1 MKASLKA
8 AFFVMWMVL
17 FTMAGQKA
25 AAQVK
30 YLSKSG
36 IRQVAAEEAH
46 FFEVSEENASGGGV
60 KTRYYVADSSK
71 ASLYTYSDLDGG
83 EFKTGVRQGP
93 YYEWY
98 GNGAQKRQGYYANNR
113 LDGEYRAY
121 YENGALKYKMYYK
134 VGQPQDTL
142 TAYYGSGNIRRVEVY
157 ESGKMTSGN
166 VFSEAGEVME
176 FFPMM
181 QMPTFPGGEQAMLS
195 YLAGNI
201 KYPKKMAKAK
211 VQGLVVVSFT
221 VEKDGSLKDIEI
233 VKSLHPD
240 GDAEALR
247 VIDNM
252 PLWTPG
258 LEEGK
263 PVDVQYVLPVRYS
276 IR

>member
-1 MKASLKA
+1 MKTNLRA
-8 AFFVMWMVL
+8 AFFVMGLVL
-17 FTMAGQKA
+17 FTIAGQKA
-25 AAQVK
+25 TAQVK

-46 FFEVSEENASGGGV
+46 FFEVTEENASGGGI

-83 EFKTGVRQGP
+83 EFKTGIRQGP

-98 GNGAQKRQGYYANNR
+98 ESGAQKIQGHYANNR

-134 VGQPQDTL
+134 NGQSQDTL
-142 TAYYGSGNIRRVEVY
+142 TAYYESGKIRRVEVY
-157 ESGKMTSGN
+157 DGGKMTSGKI
-166 VFSEAGEVME
+166 FSESGEEME
-176 FFPMM
+176 FFPMLL
-181 QMPTFPGGEQAMLS
+181 MPMFPGGEQAMLN
-195 YLAGNI
+195 YLSGNI
-201 KYPKKMAKAK
+201 KYPKQMRKAR
-211 VQGLVVVSFT
+211 VQGLVVISFT
-221 VEKDGSLKDIEI
+221 VEKDGSLKDKEI

-263 PVDVQYVLPVRYS
+263 PVDVHYVLPVRYS

>member
-1 MKASLKA
+1 MRANLRA
-8 AFFVMWMVL
+8 AFFVMWLVL
-17 FTMAGQKA
+17 FTAAGQKA

-36 IRQVAAEEAH
+36 IRQVSAAEAY
-46 FFEVSEENASGGGV
+46 FFEVTEENATGGGV

-98 GNGAQKRQGYYANNR
+98 GNGTQKIQGYYANNR

-134 VGQPQDTL
+134 NGQSQDTL
-142 TAYYGSGNIRRVEVY
+142 TAYYASGNIRRVEVY
-157 ESGKMTSGN
+157 EGGKMTSGK
-166 VFSEAGEVME
+166 VLSESGEEMA

-181 QMPTFPGGEQAMLS
+181 QMPTFPGGEQAMLN

-201 KYPKKMAKAK
+201 KYPKKMAKAR
-211 VQGLVVVSFT
+211 VQGLVVISFT
-221 VEKDGSLKDIEI
+221 VEKDGSLKDKEI

-252 PLWTPG
+252 PVWTPG
-258 LEEGK
+258 FEEGE
-263 PVDVQYVLPVRYS
+263 PVDVHYVLPVRYS